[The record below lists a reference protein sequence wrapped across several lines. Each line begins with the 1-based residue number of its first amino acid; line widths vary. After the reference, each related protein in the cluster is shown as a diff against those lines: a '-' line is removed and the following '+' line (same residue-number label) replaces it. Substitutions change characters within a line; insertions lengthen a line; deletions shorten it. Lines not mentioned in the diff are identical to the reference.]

1 MTKVLVTGGTGF
13 VAGHVID
20 VLLQRGHSV
29 LTTARSQEKAMAI
42 HGSFKDVP
50 KSKLE
55 TIVVPDIAAKGA
67 FSALSTHSLE
77 AVLHVASPIQF
88 HYNVTDPKKDLI
100 DPAVLG
106 TTGVLHA
113 IKESCPGVKRVVV
126 TSSFAAILNP
136 GLAASGA
143 EKTYSEEDWSPLTI
157 EDAYASPVSAYV
169 VSKKSAEKAAWDFVA
184 NEKPNFTLSTINP
197 PMIYGPVRLPPKTL
211 AEVNTSNQ
219 LLAEMITG
227 KHKGGLPPTALPL
240 WVDVRDVALAHVK
253 AMESDEAAGKRFFIT
268 SGFYSNAE
276 MGKTV
281 WDKFPDLRGKLPG
294 LDTMGGAPNPN
305 LKSFGYD
312 TSRAEDVLGM
322 KWTAY
327 EKTVVDSV
335 KSLKDLKD

>member
-29 LTTARSQEKAMAI
+29 LTTARPQEKAMAM

-50 KSKLE
+50 KSMLE

-67 FSALSTHSLE
+67 FPALSTYSLE
-77 AVLHVASPIQF
+77 AVLHVASPF

-113 IKESCPGVKRVVV
+113 IKESCPDVKRVVV

-157 EDAYASPVSAYV
+157 EDTYTSP
-169 VSKKSAEKAAWDFVA
+169 AAWDFVA

-219 LLAEMITG
+219 LLAEVITG
-227 KHKGGLPPTALPL
+227 KHKGGIPPTALPL
-240 WVDVRDVALAHVK
+240 WVDVRDVALAHAK
-253 AMESDEAAGKRFFIT
+253 AMESDQAAGKRFFVT

-276 MGKTV
+276 MGKIM
-281 WDKFPDLRGKLPG
+281 WDKFPDLREKLPG
-294 LDTMGGAPNPN
+294 LDAMGGAPNPN
-305 LKSFGYD
+305 LKSFGYN
-312 TSRAEDVLGM
+312 TSRAEEILGM

-327 EKTVVDSV
+327 ENTVVDSV
-335 KSLKDLKD
+335 KSLMDLKD

>member
-1 MTKVLVTGGTGF
+1 MIKVLVTGGTGF

-77 AVLHVASPIQF
+77 AVVHVASPF

-143 EKTYSEEDWSPLTI
+143 EKIYSEEDWSPLTI
-157 EDAYASPVSAYV
+157 EDA
-169 VSKKSAEKAAWDFVA
+169 
-184 NEKPNFTLSTINP
+184 
-197 PMIYGPVRLPPKTL
+197 LPPKTL
-211 AEVNTSNQ
+211 ADVNTSNQ
-219 LLAEMITG
+219 LLAELVTG
-227 KHKGGLPPTALPL
+227 KHKGGLPSTALPL

-253 AMESDEAAGKRFFIT
+253 AMEIDQAAGKRFFVT

-276 MGKTV
+276 MGKIV
-281 WDKFPDLRGKLPG
+281 WDDFPDLREKLPG
-294 LDTMGGAPNPN
+294 LDVMGGAPNPN
-305 LKSFGYD
+305 LKSFGYN
-312 TSRAEDVLGM
+312 TSRAEEILGM
-322 KWTAY
+322 K
-327 EKTVVDSV
+327 
-335 KSLKDLKD
+335 